1 LPGTRKESL
10 QLKMTSTGKVLT
22 LNILTGI
29 MLILLLSLLLI
40 LTAMADTGPVSAGE
54 PEMDTTALDTAAIDA
69 TAQDTAVI
77 DTAIINTAA
86 IDTGEMST
94 AALDAAAADTGI
106 DGEESSQT
114 GQEGVFQTAQEEVSE
129 TGQDEVADTDQEGV
143 PETGQERVPET
154 DQEGVPETGQEEF
167 SPTDQDEV
175 PQTDQEGIPGPVEED
190 YFRGEVLEVEGY
202 STDRGL
208 NQTAEVEITSGP
220 HAGDVVTIDNYY
232 EEHNRFLDIILEEG
246 MHVILVGFEQDG
258 EMEFH
263 LQDMARDRGLLWAGL
278 LLGAALLIVGKI
290 KGLKTII
297 TLVITGVIIIRVM
310 LPLMLDGYSPIPV
323 ATLSALIIIAVILV
337 IIGGFNAKT
346 AAAIL
351 GTGSGVIA
359 AGIMAYY
366 VGNLANLTGLGT
378 QEAQMLAVGQETLD
392 ITGLL
397 YAGIIIGA
405 LGAITDVGMSV
416 ASSAFQIKKAN
427 PAIRFRELTAAAIEV
442 GRDVMGTMANT
453 LILAYVGGAIPFL
466 LLLLQNQI
474 HWLRII
480 NMDFMASE
488 ILSGIAG
495 TLGLVLAIPVTAVAA
510 GLLLR
515 N

>member
-1 LPGTRKESL
+1 MPKTIKESL
-10 QLKMTSTGKVLT
+10 PLKMTSTGNALSVKVLP
-22 LNILTGI
+22 GI
-29 MLILLLSLLLI
+29 MLILLLSMLLV
-40 LTAMADTGPVSAGE
+40 LTAMADTAAVSAGE
-54 PEMDTTALDTAAIDA
+54 P
-69 TAQDTAVI
+69 AV
-77 DTAIINTAA
+77 
-86 IDTGEMST
+86 E
-94 AALDAAAADTGI
+94 TGI
-106 DGEESSQT
+106 SLVESSVNRQVKMAEA
-114 GQEGVFQTAQEEVSE
+114 GQDLHTDADREVNPEDEQIDQEEYFISY
-129 TGQDEVADTDQEGV
+129 QDEAS
-143 PETGQERVPET
+143 
-154 DQEGVPETGQEEF
+154 ETGQEEV
-167 SPTDQDEV
+167 SQPGQEEI

-202 STDRGL
+202 STQRGL
-208 NQTAEVEITSGP
+208 NQTAEVKITSGP
-220 HAGDVVTIDNYY
+220 HAGDFVTIDNYY

-246 MHVILVGFEQDG
+246 MQVILVGFEQEG

-263 LQDMARDRGLLWAGL
+263 LQDIARDRGLLWAGI
-278 LLGAALLIVGKI
+278 LLGAALLVVGKI

-310 LPLMLDGYSPIPV
+310 LPLMLEGYPPIPV
-323 ATLSALIIIAVILV
+323 ATLSALIIITVILI

-366 VGNLANLTGLGT
+366 IGNLSNLTGLGT

-416 ASSAFQIKKAN
+416 ASSAFHIKKAN
-427 PAIRFRELTAAAIEV
+427 PAIGFRELTAAGIEV

-495 TLGLVLAIPVTAVAA
+495 TLGLVLAIPVTALAA
-510 GLLLR
+510 GFLLR
-515 N
+515 K